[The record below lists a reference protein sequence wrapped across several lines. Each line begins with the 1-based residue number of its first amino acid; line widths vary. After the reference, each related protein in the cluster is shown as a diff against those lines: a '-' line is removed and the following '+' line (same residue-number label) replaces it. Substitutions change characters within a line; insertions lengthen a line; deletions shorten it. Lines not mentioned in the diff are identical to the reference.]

1 MDGFMSRLFPQPN
14 YLQGLLGEDQAMQAQ
29 RQAQQQGLLGLA
41 AGLLSAGGRSRQPVN
56 IGQAIAQG
64 LSQGQQMYGSALNQQ
79 VQGQALVQKAEE
91 ARRQKAQR
99 ELVQRIMP
107 ELVTQGPGTV
117 MGIQQ
122 AVTRDEEGNLLPGYS
137 PGEMQINQPL
147 LGVLRSQLE
156 PKEFTEVIKS
166 IETQFELMKPKEE
179 KSPFAAIDPSK
190 YTPESI
196 AEFSK
201 TKNYAVLKPTEQEQ
215 FTGEYANIARAQFG
229 TPNLSML
236 TPEQRA
242 AIGQTAMQ
250 SAASQAPQIN
260 MPTENAILNKVV
272 IPRIASL
279 NEEAAS
285 ARNIAQA
292 SETINNLLKGT
303 GGGGLVKLTAD
314 AQRFLGVRSDTAS
327 RDDLAQ
333 ALATQT
339 AVGVR
344 ATGSGATSD
353 LEFKA
358 YLSAVP
364 SLVRTEDGRQFM
376 ADYARRRARRAA
388 QLADYAQQLAKENRY
403 TELALQ
409 DYDEKLGALLTE
421 DERGRFLPQPVA
433 RPVAGGIARQ
443 QGWVRD

>member
-1 MDGFMSRLFPQPN
+1 MNGILDRLFPANPVM
-14 YLQGLLGEDQAMQAQ
+14 GLLGDENMLNQA
-29 RQAQQQGLLGLA
+29 RQQGLLGLA
-41 AGLLSAGGRSRQPVN
+41 AGLLQAGGPSRTRTN
-56 IGQAIAQG
+56 IGQAIGSG
-64 LSQGQQMYGSALNQQ
+64 LMAGQQMYQQATNQQ
-79 VQGQALVQKAEE
+79 
-91 ARRQKAQR
+91 
-99 ELVQRIMP
+99 
-107 ELVTQGPGTV
+107 
-117 MGIQQ
+117 IQQ
-122 AVTRDEEGNLLPGYS
+122 AGMVQKLQEAQKQRQQQELVRQVMPQLVTTERQQALTTGAQAADPLASLIQSADAGTLNQPA
-137 PGEMQINQPL
+137 INQAAL
-147 LGVLRSQLE
+147 STLRAALDPDQFKKVMES
-156 PKEFTEVIKS
+156 IKL
-166 IETQFELMKPKEE
+166 QFEVQQPKEE

-196 AEFSK
+196 AQFSR
-201 TKNYAVLKPTEQEQ
+201 TRNYSVLRPTETEQ

-229 TPNLSML
+229 TPNISQL
-236 TPEQRA
+236 TPEQRV
-242 AIGQTAMQ
+242 AIGQAAMQ

-272 IPRIASL
+272 VPRIASL

-364 SLVRTEDGRQFM
+364 SLARTEDGRQFM

-388 QLADYAQQLAKENRY
+388 QLADYAQKLAVDNRY
-403 TELALQ
+403 SEIALQ

-433 RPVAGGIARQ
+433 RPAAGGIARQ

>member
-1 MDGFMSRLFPQPN
+1 MDGLLDRLFPANPV
-14 YLQGLLGEDQAMQAQ
+14 LGLLGDESMQQQA
-29 RQAQQQGLLGLA
+29 RQQGLLGLA
-41 AGLLSAGGRSRQPVN
+41 AGLLQAGGPSRTRTN
-56 IGQAIAQG
+56 IGQALGSG
-64 LSQGQQMYGSALNQQ
+64 LMAGQQMYQNAVNQQISQASAVQRLQEAQRLRQQQELVRQVMPQLVTTERQQALTTGAQAADPLAALIQSAEGGTLNQPAIN
-79 VQGQALVQKAEE
+79 QAALSTLRGALDPDQFKKVLE
-91 ARRQKAQR
+91 AIKIQT
-99 ELVQRIMP
+99 E
-107 ELVTQGPGTV
+107 
-117 MGIQQ
+117 IQQ
-122 AVTRDEEGNLLPGYS
+122 
-137 PGEMQINQPL
+137 
-147 LGVLRSQLE
+147 
-156 PKEFTEVIKS
+156 PKEV
-166 IETQFELMKPKEE
+166 

-196 AEFSK
+196 SQFSR
-201 TKNYAVLKPTEQEQ
+201 TKDYSVLRPTETEQ
-215 FTGEYANIARAQFG
+215 FTGEYANIARAAFG
-229 TPNLSML
+229 TPNLSNL
-236 TPEQRA
+236 SPQQRLQV
-242 AIGQTAMQ
+242 GQAAMQ
-250 SAASQAPQIN
+250 SAAASATQIN

-272 IPRIASL
+272 VPRIATL

-314 AQRFLGVRSDTAS
+314 AQRFLGIPSETAS

-344 ATGSGATSD
+344 ASGSGATSD

-364 SLVRTEDGRQFM
+364 SLSRTEEGRQFM

-388 QLADYAQQLAKENRY
+388 QLADYAQKLAVDNRY
-403 TELALQ
+403 SELALQ
-409 DYDEKLGALLTE
+409 DYDEKLGPLLTE

-433 RPVAGGIARQ
+433 RPAAGGIARQ